1 MIGMALKAIFG
12 GAARLGTGLAV
23 KAPMTTVVGGTLAA
37 DALTGKELGTS
48 AGQIVNQV
56 GPAAVDAAGTFATTA
71 VGAGGTFLNT
81 AVGANTGPQT
91 GVTTGPDGSPQ
102 FSLTNTDNTET
113 SQLAGFMKNMAQ
125 VVGDNPAA
133 MLGAAIGAFS
143 GDGMM
148 GRFIGLIVGAV
159 LGGVVGKFIGIGMN
173 NDGPQSGT
181 AAQFNPAAFGLPAG
195 PAPAALQADIEQQP
209 KPAPLAFTPA
219 G

>member
-12 GAARLGTGLAV
+12 GAARLGFGAAT
-23 KAPMTTVVGGTLAA
+23 KAPITTAIGTTLAA

-48 AGQIVNQV
+48 AGQVVNKV

-81 AVGANTGPQT
+81 AVGAGTQT
-91 GVTTGPDGSPQ
+91 GITTGADGAPQ
-102 FSLTNTDNTET
+102 FSLTNTYNTET
-113 SQLAGFMKNMAQ
+113 SPLAGIMKNLAQ
-125 VVGDNPAA
+125 TLGDNPAA
-133 MLGAAIGAFS
+133 MIGAALGAFS

-181 AAQFNPAAFGLPAG
+181 AAQFNPAAFGLPSG